1 MTSTRKVLTNRLN
14 SRSSTGPRS
23 AAGRAA
29 SAKNAR
35 RHGLRV
41 PVLSDP
47 VLSAE
52 VEAMARRIAG
62 DDAPELLELARRVA
76 EAEIDVL
83 RVRRGRCDVI
93 SRELSAPRW
102 IMPAG
107 GPTNPRNKVAL
118 LTRATNCF
126 AKGKSL
132 PPDLEAQLRPIFEER
147 PVIIKLP
154 PDIGHQVVA
163 IDRYER
169 RALSRRKFAIRAF
182 DEARAAYRVAT

>member
-1 MTSTRKVLTNRLN
+1 
-14 SRSSTGPRS
+14 
-23 AAGRAA
+23 
-29 SAKNAR
+29 
-35 RHGLRV
+35 
-41 PVLSDP
+41 VLSDP
-47 VLSAE
+47 VLYAE

-62 DDAPELLELARRVA
+62 DDVPELLELARRVA

-107 GPTNPRNKVAL
+107 GPTNPRNMVAL
-118 LTRATNCF
+118 LTRADKCF
-126 AKGKSL
+126 AEGKSL
-132 PPDLEAQLRPIFEER
+132 PPDLEAKLRPIFEER
-147 PVIIKLP
+147 PVIINLP
-154 PDIGHQVVA
+154 PDIGHRVIA
-163 IDRYER
+163 IDGYER